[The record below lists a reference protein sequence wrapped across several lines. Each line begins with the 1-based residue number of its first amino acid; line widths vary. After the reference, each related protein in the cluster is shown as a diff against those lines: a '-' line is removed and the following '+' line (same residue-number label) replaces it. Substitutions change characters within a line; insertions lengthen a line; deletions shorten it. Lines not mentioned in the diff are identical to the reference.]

1 MLQSLE
7 GGTKYSQSVDS
18 GRDLGGR
25 EDREGGKGSVSG
37 IRGDGDDIQTVRN

>member
-7 GGTKYSQSVDS
+7 KETKYSQEVVG

-25 EDREGGKGSVSG
+25 EEREGRGGKGQVWKDTGMIDQGSG
-37 IRGDGDDIQTVRN
+37 N